1 MKHYPFMFPFF
12 FLQPAVFINWSR
24 VVAASIYGS
33 QLFALFV
40 ERGDPRLTG
49 IPQRRDAIHTR
60 LLQHN
65 KIWISGEPTVGSLAG
80 NVVSVGRR
88 GCGADRLPFTRR
100 QQKNTPRELRAA
112 DKVTGIRLDQ
122 FLRGRLPGSPLA
134 FAGQTSIQPARK
146 PGSPTR
152 LRAVSE
158 LRGADK
164 ILSRRAILVA
174 SRTFTAWMRPTERF
188 KGASASFL
196 PTTLLPPSLA
206 CIVTHPPFAPWMWH
220 KPPHLD
226 TRPTRVHVK
235 GRWGGWAGSSCS
247 SLWIISV

>member
-1 MKHYPFMFPFF
+1 MFPFF
-12 FLQPAVFINWSR
+12 QSAVFNNWSR

-33 QLFALFV
+33 QLLALFV
-40 ERGDPRLTG
+40 ERGTRVLRAYRNAVTQFTLGCCNTIKYESAGSRRWDLWLEASFRLGGGGVALTVYHSPG
-49 IPQRRDAIHTR
+49 D
-60 LLQHN
+60 N
-65 KIWISGEPTVGSLAG
+65 K
-80 NVVSVGRR
+80 
-88 GCGADRLPFTRR
+88 
-100 QQKNTPRELRAA
+100 KNTPRELWAA
-112 DKVTGIRLDQ
+112 DKVTRIRLDQ

-158 LRGADK
+158 LRAADK
-164 ILSRRAILVA
+164 ALSRRAILVA

-188 KGASASFL
+188 KGAFASFL

-206 CIVTHPPFAPWMWH
+206 RIVAHPLFAPWMWH

-226 TRPTRVHVK
+226 TTPTRVHVK
-235 GRWGGWAGSSCS
+235 ERWRGWAGSSCS